1 MCAEVRSGKGGGA
14 VVIAETVVC
23 YHTRTVHLGG
33 AHSANIGVQTR
44 EVGVATIYE
53 GEDAGTARVR
63 SRHSVAAGAWRL
75 CTDVSAQVQ
84 VIIMGAD
91 PITRSPL
98 LKAFFSA
105 EAKVVIVGACSITR
119 FPHLKAV
126 FSTHVES

>member
-1 MCAEVRSGKGGGA
+1 M
-14 VVIAETVVC
+14 
-23 YHTRTVHLGG
+23 Y
-33 AHSANIGVQTR
+33 
-44 EVGVATIYE
+44 YE
-53 GEDAGTARVR
+53 GEGTGTASVR
-63 SRHSVAAGAWRL
+63 SRHSVAAGAGRL
-75 CTDVSAQVQ
+75 CTDVSTQVE

-119 FPHLKAV
+119 FPLSNAV